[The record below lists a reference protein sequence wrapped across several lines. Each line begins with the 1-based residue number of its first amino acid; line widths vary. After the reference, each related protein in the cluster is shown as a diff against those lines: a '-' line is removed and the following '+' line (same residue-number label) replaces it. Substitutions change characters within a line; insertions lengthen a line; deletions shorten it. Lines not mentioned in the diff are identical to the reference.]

1 MNSKTRVGELKAQ
14 VQNSSGVCIIVSTPR
29 ATLLYHR
36 NASSTV
42 VALFIVAPFWSGA
55 VVN

>member
-29 ATLLYHR
+29 ATLPPHC